1 MPCRSYNYDRGGRKM
16 SKRVGLEA
24 SHAAAEAA
32 RMADVD
38 VIAAYPITPQTHI
51 PERLAEMVANGELN
65 AAYIPVESEHSAMST
80 CLGAAAVGARTFTA
94 TAGQG
99 LELMHEV
106 VYIASSMR
114 YPIVMTV
121 CNRALSAPLSVW
133 GDHSDAMA
141 VRDTGW
147 IQVFCQNNQQAFD
160 MTLWGFRVGEDSRVL
175 FPVMVHFDGFHLSH
189 VTEPVILPEQKEVD
203 EFLPKF
209 HYPFALNPDKPMTHG
224 AFGPPDIYSETKIAQ
239 EVAFRKSK
247 EVIIQGFKEFGDIFG
262 RYYQPVE
269 SYRTEGAKLL
279 LLTMGSFSETAKIAI
294 DTKKNKGESVG
305 LISLRLWRPF
315 PFEELRQAVKDA
327 ETLIVFDRCI
337 SFGGPGGPVS
347 SEVRSA
353 LYNEKE
359 RPRVVSFVGGL
370 GGRDMSV
377 KDFEYV
383 IDRGRDIVEKGSME
397 LFETVGIRGK
407 VTGIRG

>member
-1 MPCRSYNYDRGGRKM
+1 M

-51 PERLAEMVANGELN
+51 PERLAEMVADGELE
-65 AAYIPVESEHSAMST
+65 AAYIPVESEHSALSA
-80 CLGAAAVGARTFTA
+80 CLGSAAVGARTFTA

-106 VYIASSMR
+106 VYVASSMR

-147 IQVFCQNNQQAFD
+147 IQVFCQNNQEAFD
-160 MTLWGFRVGEDSRVL
+160 LTLWAFRVGEDPRVL
-175 FPVMVHFDGFHLSH
+175 LPVMVHFDGFSLSH
-189 VTEPVILPEQKEVD
+189 VTEPVFLPEQEEVNK
-203 EFLPKF
+203 FLPRF
-209 HYPFALNPDKPMTHG
+209 QYPFALDPDKPMTHG
-224 AFGPPDIYSETKIAQ
+224 AFGPPDIYSETKAAQ
-239 EVAFRKSK
+239 EVALRKSK
-247 EVIIQGFKEFGDIFG
+247 EVILQGWREFGDVFG
-262 RYYQPVE
+262 RYYEPVE
-269 SYRTEGAKLL
+269 SYGTEGARLL
-279 LLTMGSFSETAKIAI
+279 LLTMGSFSETAKAAV
-294 DTKKNKGESVG
+294 DTRKSKGESVG
-305 LISLRLWRPF
+305 LINLRLWRPF
-315 PFEELRQAVKDA
+315 PFSELRRAVKDA
-327 ETLIVFDRCI
+327 ETLVVFDRCI
-337 SFGGPGGPVS
+337 SFGGPGGPVC

-353 LYNEKE
+353 LYNEKK
-359 RPRVVSFVGGL
+359 RPVVVSFVGGL
-370 GGRDMSV
+370 GGRDVSV

-383 IDRGRDIVEKGSME
+383 IERGREVAQTGSKE
-397 LFETVGIRGK
+397 LFEMVGVRGQ

>member
-1 MPCRSYNYDRGGRKM
+1 M

-38 VIAAYPITPQTHI
+38 VVAAYPITPQTHI
-51 PERLAEMVANGELN
+51 PERLAEMVADGELN
-65 AAYIPVESEHSAMST
+65 AAYIPVESEHSALSA
-80 CLGAAAVGARTFTA
+80 CLGAVAVGARTFTA

-106 VYIASSMR
+106 VYVASSMR
-114 YPIVMTV
+114 YPLVMTI

-147 IQVFCQNNQQAFD
+147 IQVFCQNNQEAFD
-160 MTLWGFRVGEDSRVL
+160 MTLWAFRVGEDSRVL

-189 VTEPVILPEQKEVD
+189 VTEPVILPEQEEVD
-203 EFLPKF
+203 RFLPGF
-209 HYPFALNPDKPMTHG
+209 QYPFALNPDEPMTHG
-224 AFGPPDIYSETKIAQ
+224 AFGPPDIYAETKIAQ
-239 EVAFRKSK
+239 EVALRKSK
-247 EVIIQGFKEFGDIFG
+247 DVIIQGFKEFGDVFG

-269 SYRTEGAKLL
+269 LYKTERARTL

-294 DTKKNKGESVG
+294 DTKQDQGESVG
-305 LISLRLWRPF
+305 LVNLRLWRPF
-315 PFEELRQAVKDA
+315 PFEELRQAVRDV

-337 SFGGPGGPVS
+337 SFGGPGGPVC

-353 LYNEKE
+353 LYNQKE
-359 RPRVVSFVGGL
+359 RPSVVSLVGGL

-383 IDRGRDIVEKGSME
+383 IDRGREIAEKGSKE
-397 LFETVGIRGK
+397 LFETVGIRGM